1 MPANN
6 PISSGHAEDTRNA
19 STNMVSRPG
28 RMAQAIASR
37 GSRTTATG
45 VDRRGFVSG
54 MLAACLAGRAVE
66 SMAADAAELRA
77 AKKPAI
83 AALAYRVMGS
93 RAAELTFET
102 IPAENALDVFEV
114 QGVNGHVTL
123 RGNNTIAQA
132 AALNC
137 FLRECCHSQISWTG
151 DQIHLPRRWNVPSG
165 KIRRNAL
172 FQYRYFLNYCTFSY
186 TMAFWDWP
194 RWRRELDWMALNGIN
209 LALAA
214 VIGQEC
220 VWRNVMRSIGQT
232 EPEIRKFIAGPAFE
246 PWWLMDNLEGW
257 GGPVWD
263 GWIENRRRLQT
274 RILGHIRSLGIEPV
288 FQGFYGM
295 VPSSLKKHYPRAAII
310 STGDWPRANMFD
322 RPPMLLPTDPLF
334 TRMAK
339 IWYEEQQALFGAARF
354 FGGDPFHEGSVPATV
369 NLEAV
374 GRGIE
379 AAMQKAS
386 PGATWVMQGWEN
398 NPHQRMLRGTQKKHT
413 LILDLYCDGPSGGA
427 YRKRD
432 NWSGHPWV
440 WCIINDFGGTI
451 SLYGQW
457 DKLASGP
464 FQARNRGR
472 MVGIGAIMEA
482 TVDYPNFQ
490 LLYDLAWKSAV
501 PDLTKWAA
509 SYAVQRYGGHC
520 AEAEGAWVLLK
531 DTVYNSK
538 AAGRSKSI
546 FCDLPNAGILQSHPY
561 NHGKLLLD
569 TYNHGELVLAW
580 RNLLAAA
587 DRLGKVPT
595 YRFDITDLTRQVL
608 DDLGLWQYQRMV
620 QALRTSNYQKFEG
633 HSQLFLNMILDQN
646 ELLATQSGFL
656 LGQWIAA
663 ARALGNT
670 AGEKTLLERNAR
682 TLVTVWGPKPG
693 LEDYSA
699 REWAGMLRN
708 FYFPRWHLWVRQQR
722 NILKG
727 HAVPGVNWF
736 DWARKWT
743 LQQTVFPTTSS
754 GDSILEAKRIE
765 KKYEPMLRDAGRWL

>member
-1 MPANN
+1 MAKNVRNNSAN
-6 PISSGHAEDTRNA
+6 IAAR
-19 STNMVSRPG
+19 SR
-28 RMAQAIASR
+28 RMAQEVASCEA
-37 GSRTTATG
+37 RTTVAG

-66 SMAADAAELRA
+66 SVAADVAGTQL
-77 AKKPAI
+77 AKAPAI
-83 AALAYRVMGS
+83 AALAHRVMGP

-114 QGVNGHVTL
+114 QCINGHATL

-137 FLRECCHSQISWTG
+137 FLSECCHSQISWTG
-151 DQIHLPRRWNVPSG
+151 DQIHLPRRWAVPGG
-165 KIRRNAL
+165 KIRRNSL

-194 RWRRELDWMALNGIN
+194 RWERELDWMALNGIN

-214 VIGQEC
+214 VIGQGC
-220 VWRNVMRSIGQT
+220 VWTKVMRRMGQT
-232 EPEIRKFIAGPAFE
+232 EPEIREFIAGPAFE

-263 GWIENRRRLQT
+263 GWVENHRRLQT
-274 RILGHIRSLGIEPV
+274 RILGHMRSLGIEPV

-310 STGDWPRANMFD
+310 STGEWCMFD

-334 TRMAK
+334 SRMAK
-339 IWYEEQQALFGAARF
+339 IWYEEQQRLFGDARY
-354 FGGDPFHEGSVPATV
+354 FGGDPFHEGTVPAGV
-369 NLEAV
+369 NLETV

-386 PGATWVMQGWEN
+386 PGAIWVMQGWKN
-398 NPHQRMLRGTQKKHT
+398 NPHQSLLRGTKTKNT
-413 LILDLYCDGPSGGA
+413 LVLDLYCDGPAGGS
-427 YRKRD
+427 YHKRD

-440 WCIINDFGGTI
+440 WCIINDFGGNI

-457 DKLASGP
+457 DRLAKGP
-464 FQARNRGR
+464 FQARKCGR
-472 MVGIGAIMEA
+472 MVGIGAMMEA

-490 LLYDLAWKSAV
+490 LLYNLAWKTAA

-509 SYAVQRYGGHC
+509 SYAVQRYGGHSAP
-520 AEAEGAWVLLK
+520 AEAAWVLLK

-538 AAGRSKSI
+538 AKGRAKSI
-546 FCDLPNAGILQSHPY
+546 FCDLPNSDILQSQMWNDARPM
-561 NHGKLLLD
+561 LAP
-569 TYNHGELVLAW
+569 YNHGELVLAW

-587 DRLGKVPT
+587 NTFANVST
-595 YRFDITDLTRQVL
+595 YLFDLTDVTRQVL

-620 QALRTSNYQKFEG
+620 QALKASNHQEFG
-633 HSQLFLNMILDQN
+633 RQSQLFMNMILDQDK
-646 ELLATQSGFL
+646 LLATQSGFL
-656 LGQWIAA
+656 LGRWIAT

-670 AGEKTLLERNAR
+670 AGKKALLERNAR
-682 TLVTVWGPKPG
+682 TLITVWGPKPG

-708 FYFPRWHLWVRQQR
+708 FYFQRWRLWVLRQG

-727 HAVPGVNWF
+727 DAAPAINWF

-743 LQQTVFPTTSS
+743 LQQTLFPTAPR
-754 GDSILEAKRIE
+754 GDSIIETRRIG
-765 KKYEPMLRDAGRWL
+765 KKYEPMLRDAGWWL

>member
-1 MPANN
+1 MTIKNLVP
-6 PISSGHAEDTRNA
+6 SG
-19 STNMVSRPG
+19 
-28 RMAQAIASR
+28 QADDIRRDAAKTSLAAPHR
-37 GSRTTATG
+37 KCGSRNTTIG

-54 MLAACLAGRAVE
+54 MLAAWLTSRTVASPAVE
-66 SMAADAAELRA
+66 LGESRSVEMV
-77 AKKPAI
+77 PI
-83 AALAYRVMGS
+83 AALAYRVMGP

-102 IPAENALDVFEV
+102 ISVENDLDVFEV
-114 QGVNGHVTL
+114 QGTNGHVTL

-151 DQIHLPRRWNVPSG
+151 DQIHLPRRWDVPGG

-194 RWRRELDWMALNGIN
+194 RWERELDWMALNGIN

-220 VWRNVMRSIGQT
+220 VWQNVMRHMGQT
-232 EPEIRKFIAGPAFE
+232 EQEIREFIAGPAYE
-246 PWWLMDNLEGW
+246 PWWLMDNLEGL
-257 GGPVWD
+257 GGPVWG

-274 RILGHIRSLGIEPV
+274 RILGHMRSLGIEPV

-295 VPSSLKKHYPRAAII
+295 VPLSLKKRYPRAAII
-310 STGDWPRANMFD
+310 STGEWPPAMYD

-334 TRMAK
+334 KRMAK
-339 IWYEEQQALFGAARF
+339 IWYAEQQKLFGAAKY

-386 PGATWVMQGWEN
+386 PGAIWVMQGWEN
-398 NPHQRMLRGTQKKHT
+398 NPHQRMLRGTTKKHT

-427 YRKRD
+427 YHKRD
-432 NWSGHPWV
+432 NWSSHPWV
-440 WCIINDFGGTI
+440 WCIINDFGGII

-464 FQARNRGR
+464 FQARNHGH

-490 LLYDLAWKSAV
+490 LLYDLAWKSEA
-501 PDLTKWAA
+501 PNLTKWAT

-520 AEAEGAWVLLK
+520 AEAEGSWVLLK

-538 AAGRSKSI
+538 AAERSKSI

-561 NHGKLLLD
+561 NHG
-569 TYNHGELVLAW
+569 ELVLAW

-587 DRLGKVPT
+587 NTFANVPT
-595 YRFDITDLTRQVL
+595 YLFDLTDVTRQVL
-608 DDLGLWQYQRMV
+608 DDLGLWQYGRMV
-620 QALRTSNYQKFEG
+620 QALKGSNHQEFQRQ
-633 HSQLFLNMILDQN
+633 SQLFLSMILDQDK
-646 ELLATQSGFL
+646 LLATQRGFL
-656 LGQWIAA
+656 FGRWIAA

-682 TLVTVWGPKPG
+682 TLITVWGPKPG

-708 FYFPRWHLWVRQQR
+708 FYFPRWHLWVRQQQ

-727 HAVPGVNWF
+727 QAVPGANWF
-736 DWARKWT
+736 GWAQKWT
-743 LQQTVFPTTSS
+743 RRQTSFPLVPS
-754 GDSILEAKRIE
+754 GDSVIEARRIE

>member
-6 PISSGHAEDTRNA
+6 PISSGNAEDTRNA
-19 STNMVSRPG
+19 AANRVSRPS
-28 RMAQAIASR
+28 RMAQAMASR
-37 GSRTTATG
+37 RSRTTAIG

-66 SMAADAAELRA
+66 SPAADAAEPRA

-83 AALAYRVMGS
+83 AALAHRVIGP

-102 IPAENALDVFEV
+102 ISAQNALDVFEV
-114 QGVNGHVTL
+114 RGVNGHVTL

-137 FLRECCHSQISWTG
+137 FLRECCHSQMSWTG
-151 DQIHLPRRWNVPSG
+151 DQIHLPGRWNVPGG
-165 KIRRNAL
+165 KIRRNSL

-220 VWRNVMRSIGQT
+220 VWRNVMRRMGQT
-232 EPEIRKFIAGPAFE
+232 EAEIREFIAGPAFE

-263 GWIENRRRLQT
+263 GWIENRRQLQT
-274 RILGHIRSLGIEPV
+274 RILGHMRSLGIEPV

-310 STGDWPRANMFD
+310 STGDWPWANMFD

-339 IWYEEQQALFGAARF
+339 IWYEEQQGLFGAAGY
-354 FGGDPFHEGSVPATV
+354 FGGDPFHEGVVPATV

-379 AAMQKAS
+379 AAMQEAS
-386 PGATWVMQGWEN
+386 PGAIWMMQGWEN
-398 NPHQRMLRGTQKKHT
+398 NPHQRMLRGTTKKHT

-427 YRKRD
+427 YRKRN

-440 WCIINDFGGTI
+440 WCIINDFGGII

-457 DKLASGP
+457 DKLARGP
-464 FQARNRGR
+464 FEARNYGR

-490 LLYDLAWKSAV
+490 LLYDLAWKSAA

-509 SYAVQRYGGHC
+509 SYAVQRYGTDN
-520 AEAEGAWVLLK
+520 APVQAAWVLLK

-538 AAGRSKSI
+538 AGGRPRSI
-546 FCDLPNAGILQSHPY
+546 FCEAPGAGILESSAY
-561 NHGKLLLD
+561 NHGKLSLD
-569 TYNHGELVLAW
+569 DYDHGKMVLAW
-580 RNLLAAA
+580 RKLLSAA
-587 DRLGKVPT
+587 DHLSKITT
-595 YRFDITDLTRQVL
+595 YRFDLTDVTRQVL
-608 DDLGLWQYQRMV
+608 DDLGLWQYQRMIA
-620 QALRTSNYQKFEG
+620 ALKAAHQPAFDRQSR
-633 HSQLFLNMILDQN
+633 LFLNMILDQDK
-646 ELLATQSGFL
+646 LLATQDGFL
-656 LGQWIAA
+656 LGRWLAA
-663 ARALGNT
+663 ARAFGDNVAHT
-670 AGEKTLLERNAR
+670 TLLERNAR
-682 TLVTVWGPKPG
+682 TLITVWGPQPG
-693 LEDYSA
+693 LADYSA
-699 REWAGMLRN
+699 REWAGMLKN
-708 FYFPRWHLWVRQQR
+708 FYFQRWHLWIRQQQS
-722 NILKG
+722 ILAGREGGKI
-727 HAVPGVNWF
+727 NWF
-736 DWARKWT
+736 TWARKWT
-743 LQQTVFPTTSS
+743 RQRTTFPDTPS
-754 GDSILEAKRIE
+754 GDSVQEAHRIGSRYTPLL
-765 KKYEPMLRDAGRWL
+765 KQAGWWL